1 MAIPAQSLSGSEV
14 LRCGSI
20 NTQSGASSSTD
31 SAFKFDGTPGTA
43 GTDTHTVPANHIITI
58 TNIIFC
64 ENGGNLENFSLWAVS
79 SSVESRLLTYSELPA
94 KATFSWNDRFS
105 LIGGDKLLVNIEGT
119 GPGNIDIWYSY
130 IDQSWV

>member
-20 NTQSGASSSTD
+20 HAQSGDSSSTD

-58 TNIIFC
+58 TSIIFC
-64 ENGGNLENFSLWAVS
+64 ETTGNLENFTLWAVS
-79 SSVESRLLTYSELPA
+79 GSVESRILTYSELPSTS
-94 KATFSWNDRFS
+94 TFAWNDRFS

-119 GPGNIDIWYSY
+119 GTGNVDIWYSY